1 MFLNQLHPDR
11 HLWCENN
18 IPLTYRDQ
26 LLGNRYFVPWFR
38 FYIESVMLTLPFI
51 PESVFYTQSVM
62 LSPRFIPESVFYC
75 RFSHDVT
82 KIQTSKLL
90 ILLIF
95 YFNKI

>member
-18 IPLTYRDQ
+18 IPLTYRDH

-62 LSPRFIPESVFYC
+62 LSPRFIPESVFYTQSVV
-75 RFSHDVT
+75 RSP
-82 KIQTSKLL
+82 
-90 ILLIF
+90 
-95 YFNKI
+95 